1 MVTLSGFPSITPL
14 YADMVWPA
22 VVLEQHLLSVIP
34 ITAGLVIEW
43 LALWLGGFDLSWKKA
58 AVVDI
63 VMNTV
68 STTGGMILLPMLG
81 LLWEIFPGVLLYK
94 VFGLSTFNPGS
105 WAATFAM
112 AVFATAAIEAA
123 VVNWG
128 FKIQLDRRRFWI
140 LCGANSLSVAIAFAS
155 LWIHPTKL

>member
-1 MVTLSGFPSITPL
+1 LVTVPSFSSITPL

-22 VVLEQHLLSVIP
+22 VVLEKHLLGVIP
-34 ITAGLVIEW
+34 IMAGLVIEW

-63 VMNTV
+63 VMNAV
-68 STTGGMILLPMLG
+68 STMGGMVLIPMLG
-81 LLWEIFPGVLLYK
+81 LLWEVLPGVVLYK
-94 VFGLSTFNPGS
+94 VFGVGTFNQGN

-112 AVFATAAIEAA
+112 AVFATTAIEAT

-140 LCGANSLSVAIAFAS
+140 LCGANGLSVAVAFAS